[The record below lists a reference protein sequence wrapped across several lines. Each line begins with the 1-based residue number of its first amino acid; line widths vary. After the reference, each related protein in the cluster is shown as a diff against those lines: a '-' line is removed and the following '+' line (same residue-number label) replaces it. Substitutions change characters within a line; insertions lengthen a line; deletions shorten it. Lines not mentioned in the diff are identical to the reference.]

1 MRKINWT
8 QKAQQD
14 LISIGLYIKED
25 NPEIAGKFLSEIRK
39 RVLMLKENPQIGRV
53 VPELN
58 QTELRELIYKN
69 YRIVYK
75 LKNHDIDILTVF
87 EGHKLLEL

>member
-1 MRKINWT
+1 MKIKWT
-8 QKAQQD
+8 QKAQKD
-14 LISIGLYIKED
+14 LISIGLYIKND
-25 NPEIAGKFLSEIRK
+25 NPEIARKFIIAIRK
-39 RVLMLKENPQIGRV
+39 RVMILKDNPQIGRM

-58 QTELRELIYKN
+58 KADIRELLFKN

-75 LKNHDIDILTVF
+75 LQENDIDILTVF